1 MKCEGRDPGRIAPL
15 LFMMSPARVT
25 SAYFVN
31 GQPLSFALG

>member
-1 MKCEGRDPGRIAPL
+1 MKCEGRDPVKIAPL

-25 SAYFVN
+25 SDYFVS